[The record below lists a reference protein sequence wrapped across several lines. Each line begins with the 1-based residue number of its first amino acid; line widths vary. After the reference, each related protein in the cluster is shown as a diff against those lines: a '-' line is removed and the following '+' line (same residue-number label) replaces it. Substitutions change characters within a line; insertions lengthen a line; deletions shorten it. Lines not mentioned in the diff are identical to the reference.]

1 MTIRPIPHKDYFGD
15 YYIKNS
21 QTQRP
26 SSISQSKKLEGAN
39 LLEPTS
45 FFLHGIAAALRFYF
59 SEPKPAPYSF

>member
-45 FFLHGIAAALRFYF
+45 FFL
-59 SEPKPAPYSF
+59 PARHRRGASFLL